1 MAPEVDDVA
10 QRNLLVAVEYLE
22 DARGAAAVDN
32 GGGWAAAPRRWFV
45 EAWHFPRRQLPPL
58 AIAAAVVGGVGP
70 VGMSVLFSGS
80 TGFRNA
86 RLHLHR

>member
-1 MAPEVDDVA
+1 MSSCPPAVIRGGVA
-10 QRNLLVAVEYLE
+10 LPPAT
-22 DARGAAAVDN
+22 A
-32 GGGWAAAPRRWFV
+32 
-45 EAWHFPRRQLPPL
+45 PPL

>member
-1 MAPEVDDVA
+1 MREAPLPLITEADEQLPPGGDSW
-10 QRNLLVAVEYLE
+10 R
-22 DARGAAAVDN
+22 RGTSPATA
-32 GGGWAAAPRRWFV
+32 
-45 EAWHFPRRQLPPL
+45 PPL